1 MCKTQFIY
9 VFFFYY
15 SLKALSHSKDI
26 ERQAC
31 GERYRAAKFLA
42 LALNSKPAPAGI
54 TQNKTNIQSRLQD
67 KSNILVQFNQLSVSK
82 PAHKSVIY
90 QSSKAGKKAS
100 ISIRAHGEKRKTSL
114 KL

>member
-1 MCKTQFIY
+1 MRRKIPGGKIFSPRSELKT
-9 VFFFYY
+9 
-15 SLKALSHSKDI
+15 SSSWNHTK
-26 ERQAC
+26 
-31 GERYRAAKFLA
+31 
-42 LALNSKPAPAGI
+42 
-54 TQNKTNIQSRLQD
+54 QNKYSEQD